1 MGERVDLTAMD
12 ERIKAIKTAATAL
25 KSLSGDLEAVRRNAD
40 RILASVRM
48 LEINV
53 SDVVE
58 AAGGDEVGGV

>member
-12 ERIKAIKTAATAL
+12 ERIKAIKAAATEL

-58 AAGGDEVGGV
+58 LVGGNEVGEV